1 MKKTSEKETPSSKA
15 KKPRMLFGAIA
26 VRKGF
31 ISEAE
36 LEEALARQ
44 KQMVE
49 QQGKHELIG
58 LVMLEMGFLSN
69 AQLIEILKYIE
80 ASTGHEVD

>member
-1 MKKTSEKETPSSKA
+1 MKNTSEKKAPSSES

-31 ISEAE
+31 ICEGE
-36 LEEALARQ
+36 LEDALARQ
-44 KQMVE
+44 KQMIE
-49 QQGKHELIG
+49 EQGKRELIG

-80 ASTGHEVD
+80 ASTGHEVE

>member
-1 MKKTSEKETPSSKA
+1 MKKTSGKKTPSSKA
-15 KKPRMLFGAIA
+15 KKPRLLFGAIA

-36 LEEALARQ
+36 LDEALSRQ
-44 KQMVE
+44 KQIIE
-49 QQGKHELIG
+49 EKGRRELIG
-58 LVMLEMGFLSN
+58 LVMLEMGFLSS

-80 ASTGHEVD
+80 ASTGHEWE